1 MASKQA
7 RYTSEP
13 SDLYDTSE
21 ALHCAGANLSEC
33 DDDNGMNEWAPLTES
48 TANLEYESITNSIF
62 AKPTDSSLARRR
74 RGIEQHSSTDLGL
87 AFSNSNGD
95 VNDIESILQEYT
107 AACQIYGCADRINA
121 GILTTLRY
129 RLPSLRVSGS
139 FFDADMLALAEIL
152 LHHVNGSLSYIKRL
166 DFSLA
171 AREGKQYGKKGIRS
185 HGAYAL
191 SKVLQISKYIEEV
204 FLPGNRIGPYGA
216 SAIFCAAKNNPT
228 LRTLLMRGCRIGE
241 RGAFALVSQILV
253 SDDDANGRSCCGLRE
268 IDMSCNQIGF
278 YGVFAIE
285 KSLKKRMEGIK
296 ARHSNEGKSLDSFV
310 IEVDL
315 EGNLIFQEVMN
326 CVTHGLGIVLAIL
339 ATIFLSNA
347 AKGKPRHFMLSC
359 AIYSTS
365 LIVLYLSSTLFHSF
379 FLLQRT
385 RYIFQV
391 FDMCS
396 IYILIAGSY
405 TPFLSIAIQH
415 QMLLAFIWLC
425 GISGIGV
432 EAFFPLW
439 KWKPKFSLAMYL
451 GMGWSCMVC
460 MKELVAALSSRCLYL
475 LIAGGIFYTADRF
488 MSSRCPIFCPQQQFG
503 SQHLALFCNDGL
515 YLPLVFYICSCERGM
530 MR

>member
-1 MASKQA
+1 
-7 RYTSEP
+7 
-13 SDLYDTSE
+13 
-21 ALHCAGANLSEC
+21 
-33 DDDNGMNEWAPLTES
+33 
-48 TANLEYESITNSIF
+48 
-62 AKPTDSSLARRR
+62 
-74 RGIEQHSSTDLGL
+74 
-87 AFSNSNGD
+87 
-95 VNDIESILQEYT
+95 
-107 AACQIYGCADRINA
+107 
-121 GILTTLRY
+121 
-129 RLPSLRVSGS
+129 
-139 FFDADMLALAEIL
+139 
-152 LHHVNGSLSYIKRL
+152 
-166 DFSLA
+166 
-171 AREGKQYGKKGIRS
+171 
-185 HGAYAL
+185 
-191 SKVLQISKYIEEV
+191 VLQISKYIEEV
-204 FLPGNRIGPYGA
+204 FLTGEKRGNVCAFFVSSHLDVNCHIKILSPGNRIGPYGA

-253 SDDDANGRSCCGLRE
+253 SEDEANRSSSCGLKE

-296 ARHSNEGKSLDSFV
+296 SRSNSEGKSLDSFA

-347 AKGKPRHFMLSC
+347 VKGKPRHYVVSC

-365 LIVLYLSSTLFHSF
+365 LIVLYLSSTLYHSF

-405 TPFLSIAIQH
+405 TPFLSIVIQH
-415 QMLLAFIWLC
+415 HMLLAFIWLC

-432 EAFFPLW
+432 EAFVPLW

-451 GMGWSCMVC
+451 GMG
-460 MKELVAALSSRCLYL
+460 K
-475 LIAGGIFYTADRF
+475 
-488 MSSRCPIFCPQQQFG
+488 
-503 SQHLALFCNDGL
+503 
-515 YLPLVFYICSCERGM
+515 
-530 MR
+530 

>member
-1 MASKQA
+1 MGK
-7 RYTSEP
+7 RE
-13 SDLYDTSE
+13 SE
-21 ALHCAGANLSEC
+21 AMGPMPCRKC
-33 DDDNGMNEWAPLTES
+33 
-48 TANLEYESITNSIF
+48 
-62 AKPTDSSLARRR
+62 
-74 RGIEQHSSTDLGL
+74 
-87 AFSNSNGD
+87 
-95 VNDIESILQEYT
+95 
-107 AACQIYGCADRINA
+107 C
-121 GILTTLRY
+121 RY
-129 RLPSLRVSGS
+129 RSTSKKCFCQVRQWVLLVHYVVVS
-139 FFDADMLALAEIL
+139 
-152 LHHVNGSLSYIKRL
+152 HVDIHSYISIA
-166 DFSLA
+166 F
-171 AREGKQYGKKGIRS
+171 
-185 HGAYAL
+185 
-191 SKVLQISKYIEEV
+191 
-204 FLPGNRIGPYGA
+204 PGNRIGPYGA

-253 SDDDANGRSCCGLRE
+253 NDEANGRSCCGLRE

-285 KSLKKRMEGIK
+285 KSLKKRMERIR
-296 ARHSNEGKSLDSFV
+296 ARHKSDGKSLDFFA

-315 EGNLIFQEVMN
+315 DGNLIFQEVMN

-347 AKGKPRHFMLSC
+347 VKGKPRHFVVSC

-365 LIVLYLSSTLFHSF
+365 LIVLYLSSTLYHSF

-405 TPFLSIAIQH
+405 TPFFSIVIEH

-425 GISGIGV
+425 GISGISV

-451 GMGWSCMVC
+451 GMG
-460 MKELVAALSSRCLYL
+460 K
-475 LIAGGIFYTADRF
+475 
-488 MSSRCPIFCPQQQFG
+488 
-503 SQHLALFCNDGL
+503 
-515 YLPLVFYICSCERGM
+515 
-530 MR
+530 